1 MPVGIQV
8 FNAQGELVYDSNNTP
23 IFYVAMHLS
32 MPKEAWA
39 IAQINGK
46 LTATYSVT
54 GLDPAKHVCMRLL
67 GRSGK
72 LCCPVVIPNGLRLT
86 GLTAV
91 GVIAG
96 AAAGTIFTV
105 AVMRF

>member
-8 FNAQGELVYDSNNTP
+8 FNAQGVLVYDSNNTP
-23 IFYVAMHLS
+23 IFYVEKHLS
-32 MPKEAWA
+32 MPKESWA

-46 LTATYSVT
+46 MTATYPVT
-54 GLDPAKHVCMRLL
+54 GLDPVKHVCMRLL

-72 LCCPVVIPNGLRLT
+72 LCCPAVIPNGLRLT

-91 GVIAG
+91 GVVTG
-96 AAAGTIFTV
+96 APAGTIFTV